1 MRKENQN
8 YMTDQE
14 FEQFLQSIGG
24 LENGN
29 YINRPLIVDN
39 EVCGVGKG
47 WYGIVK
53 RLIEDLIELGWNRE
67 ICQIKEKFGGLR
79 FYINEGSEDIF
90 NRIRLAE
97 DASYLTCEV
106 CGEPG
111 TPRAGGW
118 ITTLCDEHAEGRL
131 PLDHAVYRLKID

>member
-8 YMTDQE
+8 YMTDHE

-24 LENGN
+24 LKNG
-29 YINRPLIVDN
+29 YFVDRPVILTPN
-39 EVCGVGKG
+39 CGVGNG
-47 WYGIVK
+47 WFGIVK

-111 TPRAGGW
+111 TLRAGHW
-118 ITTLCDEHAEGRL
+118 HATMCDEHSDGNL
-131 PLDHAVYRLKID
+131 PLEIDQHLNKII